1 MPEAA
6 AAVATTGL
14 RFDPYG
20 TITAVFEGVFVIDA
34 VGVSLGVSV
43 LLAVG
48 VGDGVADTKRMP

>member
-20 TITAVFEGVFVIDA
+20 TIMAVFVGVFVIDA
-34 VGVSLGVSV
+34 VGVSLGV
-43 LLAVG
+43 
-48 VGDGVADTKRMP
+48 